1 MMYSCISG
9 LKGGLKRTHFMPSNT
24 EIMYLGYWG
33 YLLKSSIYLLT
44 PLNST
49 YYVYPYIWYSRATA
63 HESTYIIW
71 CIYVRTVLL
80 LPVQLL
86 CTVHKV
92 LYISRD
98 PVTRYPVIYAS
109 TCTRTVQCVA
119 TYVGM
124 CIYSALMERAH
135 ESMYST
141 TYHMLCTV
149 DTYCIYSVYVLYR
162 EYIYVCIPWIM
173 GPSTDIHDTTIY
185 STCVRTLKEYS
196 TSYLCTYMGR
206 HEVSI
211 YHVFQC
217 YAHEE
222 HGWSTHDV
230 PYLLCI
236 RPLQVL
242 STR

>member
-1 MMYSCISG
+1 
-9 LKGGLKRTHFMPSNT
+9 
-24 EIMYLGYWG
+24 
-33 YLLKSSIYLLT
+33 
-44 PLNST
+44 
-49 YYVYPYIWYSRATA
+49 VYPYIWYSRATA
-63 HESTYIIW
+63 HESTSIIW
-71 CIYVRTVLL
+71 YIYVRTVLL

-124 CIYSALMERAH
+124 CIYSAISARAH

-173 GPSTDIHDTTIY
+173 GPNTDIHATTIY

-206 HEVSI
+206 YAVSI

-230 PYLLCI
+230 PYGVPI
-236 RPLQVL
+236 YWGYVL
-242 STR
+242 SRCYPLDMGVCRYHVFQCYAHEEHVSHYPPSTAYSTCST